1 MLNSLQY
8 PEKDVDECSMILIL
22 ERIIHKNLLK
32 TSNILEQELGKL
44 EKEDFQNDGI
54 IIGTL
59 LNPHIP
65 EEPVEVL
72 EVSTI
77 LNKQNLPSVEVP
89 PEMKLKQLAAHF

>member
-8 PEKDVDECSMILIL
+8 PEKDVDECSMISIW
-22 ERIIHKNLLK
+22 EIIIHKNLLK
-32 TSNILEQELGKL
+32 TSNMLEQELGKL
-44 EKEDFQNDGI
+44 EKEDVQNDGI

-72 EVSTI
+72 EVSTV
-77 LNKQNLPSVEVP
+77 LKKQNLPSVEVP
-89 PEMKLKQLAAHF
+89 PEMKLKQLPAHF